1 MFLRAA
7 TAGQVQVTIQHV
19 KLGNKISTVH
29 EVLSQDG
36 ENLVAG
42 HASNTNMDS
51 EQGLSLPT
59 NFTLTPAVPAAD
71 LSRLLDDT
79 DP

>member
-1 MFLRAA
+1 MSFTTL
-7 TAGQVQVTIQHV
+7 TDKAG
-19 KLGNKISTVH
+19 LM
-29 EVLSQDG
+29 
-36 ENLVAG
+36 LVDR
-42 HASNTNMDS
+42 NTNMDS